1 MGKHQFQ
8 GKGESQDPY
17 ADYPVRDPLDD
28 LVLSQLVDPA
38 TAVNLSRA
46 ERVVILAAVRSEV
59 LINPQIRKH
68 LKAKV
73 ADVVRE
79 LLSARRRFPQA

>member
-1 MGKHQFQ
+1 MGKDQVQ
-8 GKGESQDPY
+8 GKHAFQDPY

-38 TAVNLSRA
+38 TALGLSRA
-46 ERVVILAAVRSEV
+46 ERVLISAAVRSEV
-59 LINPQIRKH
+59 LINPHIREH

-73 ADVVRE
+73 DNVVRE
-79 LLSARRRFPQA
+79 LLSVRRRFPEA